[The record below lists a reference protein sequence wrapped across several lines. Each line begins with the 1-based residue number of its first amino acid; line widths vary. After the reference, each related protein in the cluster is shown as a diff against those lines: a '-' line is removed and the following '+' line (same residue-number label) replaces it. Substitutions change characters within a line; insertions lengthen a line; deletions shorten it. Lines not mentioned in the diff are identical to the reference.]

1 MKVFKRKFGHLQ
13 GMTGEIKARFYLCSF
28 KETKKSLIITH
39 QYNKESVYS
48 LFIMQADNNPGSYP
62 VDASLMR
69 GHIRDNLR
77 WLDNVTDEKLYIE
90 WEYKCS
96 SMYYYVNVYREE
108 EDAKVLVGKIE
119 YRKENGGFLRCTKY
133 KEPFPYCHGKDIDK
147 EMQKEEVVFLVN
159 KWVDNIVS
167 GKLLEI

>member
-13 GMTGEIKARFYLCSF
+13 GMTGEMKAGFYLCSF
-28 KETKKSLIITH
+28 KETKESLRISY

-48 LFIMQADNNPGSYP
+48 LSIMQADNNPGSYP

-77 WLDNVTDEKLYIE
+77 WLDNVTNEKFYIKR
-90 WEYKCS
+90 EYDCGIR
-96 SMYYYVNVYREE
+96 YYICVCREV
-108 EDAKVLVGKIE
+108 EDTMVLVGKIR
-119 YRKENGGFLRCTKY
+119 YRKDNGGILKCTKY
-133 KEPFPYCHGKDIDK
+133 KEPFSYCLAEDIGKAAEIKDVK
-147 EMQKEEVVFLVN
+147 ALVSD
-159 KWVDNIVS
+159 WVDSIVS